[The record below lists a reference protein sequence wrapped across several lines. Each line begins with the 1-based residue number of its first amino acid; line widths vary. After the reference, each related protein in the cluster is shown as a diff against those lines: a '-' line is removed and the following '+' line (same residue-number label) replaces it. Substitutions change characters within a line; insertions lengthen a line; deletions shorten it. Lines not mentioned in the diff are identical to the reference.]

1 MSTTINSRALPLSEG
16 SSINDD
22 NGVLDEGLGSDQLV
36 VASIVDH
43 INDPGLAGNSLRA
56 PREVTLNI

>member
-1 MSTTINSRALPLSEG
+1 MSTTIKSRALPLSEG

-22 NGVLDEGLGSDQLV
+22 LDEGLGSDQLV
-36 VASIVDH
+36 VASIVDY
-43 INDPGLAGNSLRA
+43 IDDPGLAGNSLRA